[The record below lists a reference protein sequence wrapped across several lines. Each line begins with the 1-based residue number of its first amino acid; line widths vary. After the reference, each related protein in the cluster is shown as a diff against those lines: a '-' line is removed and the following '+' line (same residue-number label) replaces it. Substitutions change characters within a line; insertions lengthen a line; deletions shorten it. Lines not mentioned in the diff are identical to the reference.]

1 MPAGGCPQ
9 EQRTLADP
17 LRIPGLVPRAMT
29 KVRGQGC
36 RRAPPYSTM
45 PLPCPPEV
53 RPRGQPSAVA
63 RSCWG
68 PGRDVTQSE
77 QRGGCGGRLSVH
89 GLSAGP
95 STSQP
100 HRASHNPCSSATN
113 PEPGPAQHRCRRPCR
128 ESGAAVSTAAAR
140 SSSREAVSQRARAL
154 PPSPPRSPDAW
165 RRGSLAEVG
174 GVSGVRDIHWTKLG
188 GGGRKQNEPM
198 GSLHRT
204 ASARAPVLG
213 PEGNL
218 LLGV

>member
-1 MPAGGCPQ
+1 
-9 EQRTLADP
+9 
-17 LRIPGLVPRAMT
+17 MT

-198 GSLHRT
+198 RSLHRT

>member
-1 MPAGGCPQ
+1 MGELFLLDSRCLMQ
-9 EQRTLADP
+9 SLHLTLLP
-17 LRIPGLVPRAMT
+17 TLI
-29 KVRGQGC
+29 
-36 RRAPPYSTM
+36 
-45 PLPCPPEV
+45 PCPPEV